1 MERRIKLL
9 VSLALVLQ
17 LPWGAITE
25 GSAQDAA
32 TAAAKRDKPLEAS
45 TCVSIWSK
53 KPSALGSQPGQV
65 VRYGLTYQD
74 YDRLVTAIP
83 VIKRIL
89 PIREVPKQIRH
100 QTIAMDGYVVGT
112 THEFAAF
119 ARLGI
124 DRGRF
129 LTEDDNAKYENYAVL
144 GAGAAQ
150 VLFFE
155 QDPVGQTVKCGAD
168 YYTVVGVAKPSA
180 GKNGERD
187 QRAVVASDMDVYIP
201 LNTCR
206 LRFGER
212 VVNERGGVSEAEECQ
227 LTAMVVQVEDGFKPE
242 DAAEQ
247 IRSTLKPFHRKDLVG
262 VTAGG
267 LKRER
272 APVESKVPQAKPKA

>member
-1 MERRIKLL
+1 MKQRIVLL
-9 VSLALVLQ
+9 LSLAVVL
-17 LPWGAITE
+17 LHPRGVITE
-25 GSAQDAA
+25 VSAQDAGS
-32 TAAAKRDKPLEAS
+32 AAAKRDKPLEAS

-74 YDRLVTAIP
+74 FDRLVTAIP

-89 PIREVPKQIRH
+89 PIREVPRQIRH
-100 QTIAMDGYVVGT
+100 QTKLIDGYVVGT

-119 ARLGI
+119 ARLEI

-150 VLFFE
+150 VLYFE

-168 YYTVVGVAKPSA
+168 YYTVVGVTKPSA

-201 LNTCR
+201 LNSCR
-206 LRFGER
+206 LRMGER
-212 VVNERGGVSEAEECQ
+212 VVNARGGVREVEEYQ
-227 LTAMVVQVEDGFKPE
+227 LTAIVVQINDESKPE
-242 DAAEQ
+242 DAAAL
-247 IRSTLKPFHRKDLVG
+247 IRSTIKPFHPKDLVG
-262 VTAGG
+262 VTVGAIN
-267 LKRER
+267 RER
-272 APVESKVPQAKPKA
+272 APVERKTPQVKPK